1 MKIWP
6 FALGAWLALH
16 GLSEVINLN
25 YRYESTVMGVLA
37 LVAGILVLV
46 RQ

>member
-1 MKIWP
+1 MKLWP
-6 FALGAWLALH
+6 YALGGWMTLH
-16 GLSEVINLN
+16 GLSAVINLN

-37 LVAGILVLV
+37 LVAGILVII